1 MLEIAESDK
10 SDSKILKSSL
20 NERETFQNAKSS
32 SFAKSSN
39 ASNTSNLSNSY
50 SASDSSKLPT
60 SVSARLGKLQFHL
73 SGKFRVLQ
81 FADVQ
86 DAPKISKD
94 TIKLIESACDAV
106 RPDIVIFSGNQIAGY
121 AKDFANTFVRRR
133 WDESQDNRGADARGA
148 DARKSHEKDLQ
159 NTRKK
164 VLDHIKC
171 MVKPLED
178 RSIPWAL
185 TYGNHDFQCG
195 LSNAELDSLYQE
207 FSGCLNRQQ
216 TDGEFS
222 SGSAMSLPK
231 SILPNQ
237 IIFPCK
243 AGTFALPVMDVNQEK
258 VVFSIVL
265 VDSGDYEKRGGYG
278 SPSSKALDFLADLP
292 NFLPPRFCVFQHF
305 PLPQYYDLLREVAK
319 DCAAKEHAIEG
330 YRRFAGKYYA
340 LDDNRVLPDG
350 YLGEGVSCPDKDSGE
365 YDILQKIG
373 AFAFCAGHDHR
384 NAFAGRCE
392 DSGMLLMATATC
404 GFASYG
410 PVASKCGARLLEFD
424 IRHPYEPRTQMLEF
438 GDLVGKASSKKAYT
452 YGLNADCS
460 HDLPEVD
467 LLQKPSLFARILR
480 RWRSM
485 VAK

>member
-10 SDSKILKSSL
+10 SDSKILESSL
-20 NERETFQNAKSS
+20 NGQATSTNAKSS

-39 ASNTSNLSNSY
+39 VSKSSN
-50 SASDSSKLPT
+50 ASDSSKLPT

-94 TIKLIESACDAV
+94 TINLIESACDAGK
-106 RPDIVIFSGNQIAGY
+106 PDIVIFSGNQIAGY

-133 WDESQDNRGADARGA
+133 WDESQDAHGVDDRGV

-159 NTRKK
+159 DTRKK
-164 VLDHIKC
+164 VLEHIKR

-231 SILPNQ
+231 SILPKQ

-278 SPSSKALDFLADLP
+278 SPSSNALDFLADLP
-292 NFLPPRFCVFQHF
+292 NFLPPKFCVFQHF
-305 PLPQYYDLLREVAK
+305 PLPQYYDLLREVPK
-319 DCAAKEHAIEG
+319 DCAAKENAIEG
-330 YRRFAGKYYA
+330 YRRFAGKYYS

-365 YDILQKIG
+365 YNILQKIG

-384 NAFAGRCE
+384 NAFAGRCK

-438 GDLVGKASSKKAYT
+438 GDLVGKASSKRAYT

-480 RWRSM
+480 RWRSI